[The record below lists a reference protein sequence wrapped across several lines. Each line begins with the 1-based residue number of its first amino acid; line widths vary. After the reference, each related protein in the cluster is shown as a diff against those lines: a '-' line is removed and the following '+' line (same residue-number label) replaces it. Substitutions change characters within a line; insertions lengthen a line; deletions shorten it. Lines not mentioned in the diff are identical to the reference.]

1 MKVVVT
7 AVTLVVGY
15 FLISSSQA
23 LARQQ
28 SALLLTPAETRAY
41 HACLFAAWVEDY
53 CSANSWRLTASD
65 DRVHSAC
72 VVANGGGR
80 FPLHDGRH
88 WYNTD
93 DYCWSAAR
101 GRLR

>member
-1 MKVVVT
+1 MKVVVI
-7 AVTLVVGY
+7 AARLVVVY
-15 FLISSSQA
+15 FLIGSSPA
-23 LARQQ
+23 FAQQ
-28 SALLLTPAETRAY
+28 RSALLTPAETKAY

-53 CSANSWRLTASD
+53 CSANSWRLTASG

-80 FPLHDGRH
+80 FPLHDSRH